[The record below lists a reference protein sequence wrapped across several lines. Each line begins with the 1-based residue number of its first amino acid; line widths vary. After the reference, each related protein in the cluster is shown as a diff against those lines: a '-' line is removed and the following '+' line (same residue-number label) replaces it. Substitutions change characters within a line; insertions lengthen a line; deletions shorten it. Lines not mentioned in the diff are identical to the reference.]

1 MRLQNDSMMA
11 LSKQSPIE
19 PIDGTNPESIA
30 RRVNAH
36 DVNCV
41 PWSE

>member
-1 MRLQNDSMMA
+1 MRDDDGLIIA

-19 PIDGTNPESIA
+19 PIDGTSPESMA

-36 DVNCV
+36 VR
-41 PWSE
+41 